1 MKNIQKSNFKEATV
15 KWKKKKKSPPLILV
29 TFVHGVFSFHGSF
42 KPGSIWLLARLAVR
56 FQNEN
61 MSMVKASSPLSC
73 IVRIFLSAGG

>member
-42 KPGSIWLLARLAVR
+42 KPGSIWLLARLAV
-56 FQNEN
+56 
-61 MSMVKASSPLSC
+61 
-73 IVRIFLSAGG
+73 